1 MCWVMEDSLVRSAPG
16 SDFLVYDVERASFD
30 FLINAAD
37 VFADNSEEQ
46 QPNPREKGDYEHQG
60 GKTFGVLVKDK
71 LREDGIDGEEYRED
85 DSAETTQGGSSN
97 GNR

>member
-1 MCWVMEDSLVRSAPG
+1 MAPYERRVIRLRIDVPYDKARAL
-16 SDFLVYDVERASFD
+16 SDFIVYP
-30 FLINAAD
+30 AD

-46 QPNPREKGDYEHQG
+46 QPNPREKGDYKHQG
-60 GKTFGVLVKDK
+60 GNTFGVLVKDK